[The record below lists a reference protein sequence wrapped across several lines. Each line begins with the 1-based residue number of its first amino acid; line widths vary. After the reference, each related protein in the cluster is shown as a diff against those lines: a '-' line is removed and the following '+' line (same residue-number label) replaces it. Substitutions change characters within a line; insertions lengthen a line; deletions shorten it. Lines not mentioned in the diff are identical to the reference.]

1 MVSWEFSNPNQ
12 WVPNN
17 NGLMGTRPM
26 PIKVTGFLWFKPK
39 TKRQTKNSASYHN
52 EKTQKFKRN
61 REYSLPATPAASLQI
76 VITEDETERIIKRP
90 STPTLSIQSSNQTQV
105 PKPKLSILIPQIPTH
120 LSNPPLSLSVWETW
134 VLSLSTTISVSW
146 DFYARTLL
154 HVNIVSAFTFELLLP
169 FIPRVRF
176 ISTWTVSVRTKVLS
190 WRDSDGHSHPLIL
203 PNSAQRKILQDSTHD
218 SWEQFCCFRIREYHE
233 GISLCYFSLGLYFRI
248 NHWILCSNDKNNAML
263 PFFNN
268 SKSQSWRVTWNIWA
282 HPVAFWCIKLNWK
295 MLHDWLWLSTGKK
308 SQDDK
313 LIAHVFT

>member
-90 STPTLSIQSSNQTQV
+90 STPTLSMQSSNQTQV

-134 VLSLSTTISVSW
+134 VLSLSTTKSVSW

-154 HVNIVSAFTFELLLP
+154 HVNIVSAFTFEILLP

-176 ISTWTVSVRTKVLS
+176 YLFLYGQSLFGQKCWAGVIQMGILIHSYYPTLLKEKFCRIPLMIHENNSVAS
-190 WRDSDGHSHPLIL
+190 S
-203 PNSAQRKILQDSTHD
+203 N
-218 SWEQFCCFRIREYHE
+218 RIREYHE
-233 GISLCYFSLGLYFRI
+233 GISLCYFSLGI
-248 NHWILCSNDKNNAML
+248 
-263 PFFNN
+263 
-268 SKSQSWRVTWNIWA
+268 
-282 HPVAFWCIKLNWK
+282 
-295 MLHDWLWLSTGKK
+295 
-308 SQDDK
+308 
-313 LIAHVFT
+313 VF